1 MKKSKSKSTPEFAL
15 QTGLGGNGD
24 QVAALQGLNR
34 RGNTKEQRKKAPA
47 IGPKNTSPL
56 KKGVAIDAFQ
66 KKLSSVLPSSSSS
79 TSFTPIITKTIS
91 PKIEGGEKVKYFRP
105 RKIS

>member
-66 KKLSSVLPSSSSS
+66 KKTEFCSAILFFL
-79 TSFTPIITKTIS
+79 
-91 PKIEGGEKVKYFRP
+91 YFFY
-105 RKIS
+105 SYHH